1 MKKSKLHHFLFTI
14 AMAFVMVYAM
24 ICYNIALHT
33 GGMSNSVFVMAFH
46 ELWIMWPIA
55 VIIELCFVEKWAVA
69 LTMKRFNPQETSPQI
84 FQMTIC
90 VMIVCL
96 MCPIMSLI
104 ATLLFQ
110 NAGNQV
116 IALWLQTT
124 VFNFP
129 MALGWQLFF
138 GGAAV
143 RKLEKIC
150 IYQSF

>member
-1 MKKSKLHHFLFTI
+1 
-14 AMAFVMVYAM
+14 MA
-24 ICYNIALHT
+24 
-33 GGMSNSVFVMAFH
+33 FVMAFH

-69 LTMKRFNPQETSPQI
+69 LTMKKFNPQETSQQI

-116 IALWLQTT
+116 IALWLQAMF
-124 VFNFP
+124 VNFP
-129 MALGWQLFF
+129 ITLGWQLFF
-138 GGAAV
+138 GGTAV

>member
-1 MKKSKLHHFLFTI
+1 MKK
-14 AMAFVMVYAM
+14 V
-24 ICYNIALHT
+24 
-33 GGMSNSVFVMAFH
+33 
-46 ELWIMWPIA
+46 
-55 VIIELCFVEKWAVA
+55 
-69 LTMKRFNPQETSPQI
+69 NPQETSQQI

-116 IALWLQTT
+116 IVLWLQAMF
-124 VFNFP
+124 VNFP
-129 MALGWQLFF
+129 ITLGWQLFF
-138 GGAAV
+138 GGTAV